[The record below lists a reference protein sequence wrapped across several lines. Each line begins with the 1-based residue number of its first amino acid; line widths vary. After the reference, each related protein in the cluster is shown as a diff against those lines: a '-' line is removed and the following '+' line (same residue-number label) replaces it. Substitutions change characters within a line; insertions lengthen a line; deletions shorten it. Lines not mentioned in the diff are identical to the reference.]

1 MYYYTQRSFGQIQR
15 RLLQWWFISQWT
27 ISGRRHNKIP
37 LRILMVR
44 CLTVI
49 ITCLEIDHFEN
60 HQNVLIG
67 RVTIFKVPKE
77 VEAFE
82 AFTLLCIILC

>member
-1 MYYYTQRSFGQIQR
+1 
-15 RLLQWWFISQWT
+15 
-27 ISGRRHNKIP
+27 
-37 LRILMVR
+37 MVR